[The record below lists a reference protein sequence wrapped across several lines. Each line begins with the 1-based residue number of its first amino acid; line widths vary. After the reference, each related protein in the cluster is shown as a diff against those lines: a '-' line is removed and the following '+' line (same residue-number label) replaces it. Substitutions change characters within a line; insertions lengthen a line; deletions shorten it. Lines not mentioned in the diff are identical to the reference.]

1 MSDEL
6 EPVVGNWY
14 LHKDKG
20 QAFKIIDIDQDSG
33 AIEIQHFDGDLE
45 EIDADAWDQMDLA
58 VAEPPE
64 DETGPLDEPPPDDGG
79 STETETTERDY
90 RQPLESVHPTSE
102 EWEDETDEDE
112 RDDWDEGKSSE
123 EPDGSEP

>member
-14 LHKDKG
+14 LHRDKG
-20 QAFKIIDIDQDSG
+20 QTFKIIDIDRDGG
-33 AIEIQHFDGDLE
+33 AIDIQYFDGDLE
-45 EIDADAWDQMDLA
+45 EIDGDAWDEMDLE

-64 DETGPLDEPPPDDGG
+64 DETGPLDDAPTEDGG
-79 STETETTERDY
+79 YTATATTQGDRRE
-90 RQPLESVHPTSE
+90 PLESVQQTSE

-112 RDDWDEGKSSE
+112 RDDWDEGKPTE
-123 EPDGSEP
+123 ELYQSEP